1 MPWAVAIKIILAP
14 MGGAEGAEATF
25 LNALYV
31 GRHLG
36 AHVEAFCVSLDPRD
50 SVAYMAEGM
59 TSNMIQDIMSAV
71 EKEGEERRERAYEQ
85 FSRLCYEAGAP
96 ITEGLSGVGYS
107 ASFATAVGREDD
119 LLAVRGR
126 LSDLIVAARSG
137 GKGDSQRTTLEIA
150 LLETGRPVLLA
161 PPNGAKSF
169 GKTVSIAWNGSVE
182 VVRAIGGS
190 AGLHFL
196 SQADRVVIMVV
207 PEAFP
212 AATHAADLV
221 NYLACHDIE
230 AKVAQIDDSARPIG
244 HALLEKSKE
253 VGADMMVMGAYTH
266 SRLRHVMI
274 GGPTSVVL
282 QNAEIPVL
290 MAH

>member
-1 MPWAVAIKIILAP
+1 VAIKIILAP
-14 MGGAEGAEATF
+14 MSGAESAEATF
-25 LNALYV
+25 ANALHV

-36 AHVEAFCVSLDPRD
+36 AHVEAFHVSLDPRD

-71 EKEGEERRERAYEQ
+71 EKEGEERRERAHEQ
-85 FSRLCYEAGAP
+85 FSRLCQEAGAP
-96 ITEGLSGVGYS
+96 ITEGLSGAGYS

-137 GKGDSQRTTLEIA
+137 GKGDTQRTTLEIA

-161 PPNGAKSF
+161 PPNGAKGF

-182 VVRAIGGS
+182 VVRAIGAG

-196 SQADRVVIMVV
+196 GEAEKVVIMVV
-207 PEAFP
+207 PEAFRST
-212 AATHAADLV
+212 THVDDLV
-221 NYLACHDIE
+221 NYLGCHDIQAE
-230 AKVAQIDDSARPIG
+230 VAQIDDSGRPIG
-244 HALLEKSKE
+244 HVLLEKSKE

-266 SRLRHVMI
+266 SRLRHMMI

>member
-1 MPWAVAIKIILAP
+1 VAIKIILAP
-14 MGGAEGAEATF
+14 MSGAESTEAT
-25 LNALYV
+25 LSTALQV

-36 AHVEAFCVSLDPRD
+36 AHVEAYHVSLDPRD

-71 EKEGEERRERAYEQ
+71 EKEGEERRERAHEQ
-85 FSRLCYEAGAP
+85 FTRLCSEAGASV
-96 ITEGLSGVGYS
+96 TEGRSGAGFS

-137 GKGDSQRTTLEIA
+137 GKGDTQRTTVEIA

-161 PPNGAKSF
+161 PPDPVPAF
-169 GKTVSIAWNGSVE
+169 GKTVCIAWNGSLE
-182 VVRAIGGS
+182 AVRAIGAG

-196 SQADRVVIMVV
+196 DEAERVVVMVV
-207 PEAFP
+207 PEAFRS
-212 AATHAADLV
+212 ASHVDDLV
-221 NYLACHDIE
+221 TYLACHDIKAE
-230 AKVAQIDDSARPIG
+230 VAHIEESNQPIG
-244 HALLEKSKE
+244 HVLLAKAKE

-266 SRLRHVMI
+266 SRLRHLMI

-282 QNAEIPVL
+282 QHAEIPVL

>member
-1 MPWAVAIKIILAP
+1 MAIKIILAP
-14 MGGAEGAEATF
+14 MSGAESAEAT
-25 LNALYV
+25 LANALHV

-36 AHVEAFCVSLDPRD
+36 AHVEAFHVSLDPRD

-71 EKEGEERRERAYEQ
+71 EKEGGERRERAHEQ
-85 FSRLCYEAGAP
+85 FTRLCQETDAP
-96 ITEGLSGVGYS
+96 VTEGLSGAGFS
-107 ASFATAVGREDD
+107 ASFSTAVGREDD

-126 LSDLIVAARSG
+126 LSDLIVASRSG
-137 GKGDSQRTTLEIA
+137 GKGDTQRTTLEIA

-161 PPNGAKSF
+161 PPGPVREF
-169 GKTVSIAWNGSVE
+169 GKTISIAWNGSIE
-182 VVRAIGGS
+182 AVRAIGAG

-196 SQADRVVIMVV
+196 GEAERAVVMVV
-207 PEAFP
+207 PEAFRS
-212 AATHAADLV
+212 ASHVDELV
-221 NYLACHDIE
+221 SYLACHDIE
-230 AKVAQIDDSARPIG
+230 ADVAEITESTQPIG
-244 HALLEKSKE
+244 HVLLEKSKE

-266 SRLRHVMI
+266 SRLRHMML

>member
-1 MPWAVAIKIILAP
+1 MAIKIILAP
-14 MGGAEGAEATF
+14 MSGAESAEATF
-25 LNALYV
+25 VNALHV

-36 AHVEAFCVSLDPRD
+36 AHVEAFHVSLDPRD
-50 SVAYMAEGM
+50 SVAYLADGM
-59 TSNMIQDIMSAV
+59 TGNVVQDIMSAV

-85 FSRLCYEAGAP
+85 FTVLCQEAGTP
-96 ITEGLSGVGYS
+96 ITDGFSGAGYS
-107 ASFATAVGREDD
+107 ASFATVVGREDD

-126 LSDLIVAARSG
+126 LSDLIVVARSD
-137 GKGDSQRTTLEIA
+137 GKGDNQRATLEVA

-161 PPNGAKSF
+161 PPNGVKSF
-169 GKTVSIAWNGSVE
+169 GKSVSIAWNGSVE
-182 VVRAIGGS
+182 VVRAIGAG

-196 SQADRVVIMVV
+196 GAADKVVIMAV
-207 PEAFP
+207 PEAFRST
-212 AATHAADLV
+212 THVDDLV

-230 AKVAQIDDSARPIG
+230 AEVAQIDDSARPIG

-266 SRLRHVMI
+266 SRLRHMMI

>member
-1 MPWAVAIKIILAP
+1 MAIKIILAP
-14 MGGAEGAEATF
+14 MSGAESAEAT
-25 LNALYV
+25 LANALQV
-31 GRHLG
+31 GQHLG
-36 AHVEAFCVSLDPRD
+36 AHVEAFHVSLDPRD

-71 EKEGEERRERAYEQ
+71 EKEGEERRERAHEQ
-85 FSRLCYEAGAP
+85 FSRLCQEAGTP
-96 ITEGLSGVGYS
+96 ITEDLSGAGYS

-137 GKGDSQRTTLEIA
+137 GKGDTQRTTLEIA

-161 PPNGAKSF
+161 PPNGAKGF

-182 VVRAIGGS
+182 VVRAIGAG

-196 SQADRVVIMVV
+196 GEAGKVVIMVV
-207 PEAFP
+207 PEAFRTT
-212 AATHAADLV
+212 THVDDLV
-221 NYLACHDIE
+221 KYLSCHGIE
-230 AKVAQIDDSARPIG
+230 AEIAQIEDSTRPIG
-244 HALLEKSKE
+244 HVLLEKSKE
-253 VGADMMVMGAYTH
+253 VGADMMIMGAYTH
-266 SRLRHVMI
+266 SRLRHMMI
-274 GGPTSVVL
+274 GGPTSVIL

>member
-1 MPWAVAIKIILAP
+1 MAIKIILAP
-14 MGGAEGAEATF
+14 MSGAESTEAT
-25 LNALYV
+25 LATALQV
-31 GRHLG
+31 GRHLD
-36 AHVEAFCVSLDPRD
+36 AHVEAYHVSLDPRD

-71 EKEGEERRERAYEQ
+71 EKEGEERRERALEQ
-85 FSRLCYEAGAP
+85 FTRLCGEADAPVTENRSGA
-96 ITEGLSGVGYS
+96 GFS

-137 GKGDSQRTTLEIA
+137 GKGDTQRTTVEIA
-150 LLETGRPVLLA
+150 LLETGRPVLLS
-161 PPNGAKSF
+161 PPETPKPF
-169 GKTVSIAWNGSVE
+169 GKTVSIAWNGSLE
-182 VVRAIGGS
+182 AVRAIGAG

-196 SQADRVVIMVV
+196 GEAERVVVMVV
-207 PEAFP
+207 PEAFRS
-212 AATHAADLV
+212 ASHVDDLV
-221 NYLACHDIE
+221 TYLACHDIKAE
-230 AKVAQIDDSARPIG
+230 VAHIEESSQPIG
-244 HALLEKSKE
+244 HVLLEKSKE

-266 SRLRHVMI
+266 SRLRHLMI

-282 QNAEIPVL
+282 QQADIPVL